1 MFLSLKYV
9 RSLSLTRGVAKAAL
23 SGHDGRDGGCRFS
36 RTIAALRTR
45 QWMPLLVCL
54 LVACQGARAQNGV
67 FTPSQPVGV
76 PSAAQSVT
84 VTAQAA
90 GAVNAVQVL
99 TMGAPG
105 LDFKVGDGASTC
117 VQGTLLAV
125 NGTCTE
131 SVSFTPASPGPRQG
145 AVVLRDSDNNVL
157 GIAYLSGTGLGGLP
171 VLVAGNVKP
180 IAGVSGQWT
189 SDADLD
195 QPSSIT
201 LDGAGNVYIADSAHN
216 RIQMWC
222 AGKSATIAGIH
233 CTAAGVLLTVAGTG
247 APGFA
252 GDGGLATAAELD
264 LPSGIT
270 LDGAG
275 NLYIADTNNN
285 LIRKVTAATGIITT
299 VAGSETPR
307 GLGNGG
313 YATAAGLDQPEGV
326 TVDASGNLY
335 IADTYNQQIRKVD
348 AQGIIT
354 AVAGNGAQ
362 SASGDGSGT
371 YSGDT
376 DSAVTAGL
384 NKPYAVAFDA
394 AGNMY
399 IPDSGNN
406 VIRKV
411 NTAGTITTF
420 VGFYPGTAGS
430 GGVGGAAAKASLND
444 PTAVAFDAAGNLYIA
459 DTANARILKVTAAIS
474 PTHAGLVSVFAASG
488 TNNVY
493 TATGGVKS
501 NAIYAPAG
509 IFVDGNAN
517 LYYANYFYYMTVAE
531 IESQQSLL
539 EFTGTPVQQGDQSLP
554 ETQTVENG
562 GNAPLDLTSAN
573 IPEVPPNALI
583 DPGTTTC
590 DFVITLAVDE
600 NCNVGVVFAPALPP
614 ALVIPG
620 GATSEL
626 VKTDVDVYGNS
637 NGYPQDKENFPL
649 DIVVVGRVVVPNA
662 TTTMVTGSPNP
673 SDYGQMVT
681 FIATVT
687 SSKAAGTPVGTV
699 VFTDGATQL
708 GAPVTLDSAGVAT
721 YTTTAPLPVGPQT
734 ITATFTAAAG
744 KDFLPSSGSYTQNV
758 DELTDTS
765 LSSSANPSALGAPVT
780 FTATV
785 TISGGGGVVPD
796 GTVIFTDTTTG
807 TILGTQALPANGI
820 VSLPPIATLTQ
831 GVHVITADYG
841 GDAAKDILGSTGT
854 LSQVISPLPASFTL
868 TVTPGTLTI
877 PTTKNTTVNV
887 ALTSIN
893 GFTDTIELGCT
904 ALPVAVTCHFST
916 DSVNLAANGLQN
928 VALTIDTNNPLGG
941 GGTASLNAQPGNK
954 GFSLAGLFLPF
965 SALFGCIFWRFRKRY
980 AAAMTTA
987 LVLLLGGA
995 ALLVSGCSGFTQTSA
1010 SPGTYT
1016 IQVVGVGANTGVTQ
1030 YQNVSLTITQ

>member
-1 MFLSLKYV
+1 
-9 RSLSLTRGVAKAAL
+9 
-23 SGHDGRDGGCRFS
+23 
-36 RTIAALRTR
+36 
-45 QWMPLLVCL
+45 MPLLACL
-54 LVACQGARAQNGV
+54 LMACQGVWAQNGV

-76 PSAAQSVT
+76 PSAEQSVT
-84 VTAQAA
+84 VTAQVA
-90 GAVNAVQVL
+90 GAIDSVQVL
-99 TMGAPG
+99 TMGAPS
-105 LDFKVGDGASTC
+105 LDFKAGDGTITC
-117 VQGTLLAV
+117 VKRTLLAV
-125 NGTCTE
+125 NGTCTA
-131 SVSFTPASPGPRQG
+131 SVTFTPSSPGPRQG
-145 AVVLRDSDNNVL
+145 AVVLLDSDNKVL
-157 GIAYLSGTGLGGLP
+157 GVAYLSGTGLGGLP
-171 VLVAGNVKP
+171 ALVAGNVKP

-201 LDGAGNVYIADSAHN
+201 VDGAGNVYIADSGHN

-222 AGKSATIAGIH
+222 AGRSVTIAGIH
-233 CTAAGVLLTVAGTG
+233 CTGAGALLTVAGTG

-252 GDGGLATAAELD
+252 GDDGLATAAELNQ
-264 LPSGIT
+264 PSGVT

-285 LIRKVTAATGIITT
+285 MIRKVTAATGIITT

-313 YATAAGLDQPEGV
+313 FATAAGLNQPEGV
-326 TVDASGNLY
+326 TVAASGDLY
-335 IADTYNQQIRKVD
+335 IADTYNQQIRKVN
-348 AQGIIT
+348 AQGIIS
-354 AVAGNGAQ
+354 AVAGNGTQ

-371 YSGDT
+371 YSGDLG
-376 DSAVTAGL
+376 SATQAGL
-384 NKPYAVAFDA
+384 SKPYAVVFDA
-394 AGNMY
+394 SGNMY

-406 VIRKV
+406 VVRKV

-420 VGFYPGTAGS
+420 VGFYPGTPGS
-430 GGVGGAAAKASLND
+430 GGLGGTATKASLND
-444 PTAVAFDAAGNLYIA
+444 PTALAFDAAGNLYIA

-493 TATGGVKS
+493 TASGGVKS
-501 NAIYAPAG
+501 NSIYAPAG

-517 LYYANYFYYMTVAE
+517 LYYANYYYYMTVAE

-554 ETQTVENG
+554 ETQTVENL
-562 GNAPLDLTSAN
+562 GNAPLDLTSAS
-573 IPEVPPNALI
+573 IPEDPPNAVI
-583 DPGTTTC
+583 DPGTC
-590 DFVITLAVDE
+590 APLPPVITLAVDAT
-600 NCNVGVVFAPALPP
+600 CQVGVVFAPALPP
-614 ALVIPG
+614 ALVIPD